1 VVRKFAFAMVVL
13 VVAACGN
20 QSDKPK
26 EAAQAAPTEES
37 SAAPATPEQSVA
49 PTDPGSQPVAT
60 PDGKATTIDEA
71 VKGAAAAAPAPKAGE
86 SAAKPSS
93 AAAGP
98 KAKNDSAPAQSSAA
112 PAPAPGAPS
121 GGAAPTPGDPGAAI
135 PKKAVTA
142 KGQGFTDTTIKIG
155 STFPL
160 SGPLAFVGQQGAGA
174 IDAYVKLVNA
184 RGGIQGRK
192 LQLISYDDGFD
203 PAQVVANVKRLWE
216 QDKVAMIFSFVVDSA
231 NEYVKAHNIPYFPFG
246 GSPGSFSS
254 KYPTIFP
261 VGGMFLTWNAESAY
275 AVVNHMNRK
284 PKVVAVMTDSV
295 ILNTQATAK
304 YIEQVWKKLGATKVI
319 IEPINMTQG
328 DCSSQVLKYKQEGVE
343 YWDWQSFAFVLCMP
357 AEERLGWRPPLGQG
371 GPVASMSLLSSTIGK
386 SMEGVTA
393 GSPGDLSDGRPRFNG
408 PTKAHLEYVQAIQ
421 KYHPSIGT
429 SDHLNSPPTVAWW
442 MASKYVFD
450 GGLNGAAE
458 KFGELSA
465 DSLMKWIYEHGKNF
479 DAGIGEPIRGF
490 TPTCKQGNGP
500 TTWWGLWKWDD
511 KAQKL
516 TNNPVSPMLDF
527 SFFSDDP
534 CYMTKVADE
543 VVGAGNTGAARVSAA
558 PKGFR
563 ITA

>member
-1 VVRKFAFAMVVL
+1 MVRKVALALVVL
-13 VVAACGN
+13 VVAACGS
-20 QSDKPK
+20 QADKSKP
-26 EAAQAAPTEES
+26 AAESATTESTAATAAPEQAA
-37 SAAPATPEQSVA
+37 AAAE
-49 PTDPGSQPVAT
+49 PGSQPVTT
-60 PDGKATTIDEA
+60 PDGKTTTLDEA
-71 VKGAAAAAPAPKAGE
+71 VNGAAAAAPAPNAAGP
-86 SAAKPSS
+86 AKPSPAPAGTKANQGANAPAPAS
-93 AAAGP
+93 AAAPAPSPGP
-98 KAKNDSAPAQSSAA
+98 SGGG
-112 PAPAPGAPS
+112 PAPAPGE
-121 GGAAPTPGDPGAAI
+121 PGPVI
-135 PKKAVTA
+135 PRKVTS

-160 SGPLAFVGQQGAGA
+160 SGAIAFVGQQGAGA
-174 IDAYVKLVNA
+174 IDAYIKMVNA

-231 NEYVKAHNIPYFPFG
+231 NEYVKSHNIPYFPFG

-254 KYPTIFP
+254 KYPTIIP

-275 AVVNHMNRK
+275 AVVHHMKKK

-295 ILNTQATAK
+295 ILNTHATAK
-304 YIEQVWKKLGATKVI
+304 YIEQVWKKLGAQKVI

-393 GSPGDLSDGRPRFNG
+393 GSPGDLSDGRPRFSA
-408 PTKAHLEYVQAIQ
+408 PTKAHQEYVSAIQ

-429 SDHLNSPPTVAWW
+429 TDHLNSPPTVAWW

-450 GGLNGAAE
+450 GGLNGAAD

-511 KAQKL
+511 KTQKL
-516 TNNPVSPMLDF
+516 TNNPMSPMLDF
-527 SFFSDDP
+527 SYFSDDP
-534 CYMTKVADE
+534 CFMTKVADE
-543 VVGAGNTGAARVSAA
+543 VVGAGNTGAARVAA

-563 ITA
+563 LVS

>member
-1 VVRKFAFAMVVL
+1 MIRRIGLGLVVL
-13 VVAACGN
+13 IIAACGS
-20 QSDKPK
+20 QAGKPK
-26 EAAQAAPTEES
+26 PAALNEPRQESTAAPD
-37 SAAPATPEQSVA
+37 Q
-49 PTDPGSQPVAT
+49 
-60 PDGKATTIDEA
+60 
-71 VKGAAAAAPAPKAGE
+71 AAAPADPGTAPVTTPDGAAATVDEAVRGVASAASAQKAGSAPGAPAAPAGTKGGKE
-86 SAAKPSS
+86 PGTPAAASAA
-93 AAAGP
+93 GT
-98 KAKNDSAPAQSSAA
+98 APAPGHPGA
-112 PAPAPGAPS
+112 PAPAPVVPR
-121 GGAAPTPGDPGAAI
+121 
-135 PKKAVTA
+135 KVTA
-142 KGQGFTDTTIKIG
+142 KGQGFNDTTIKIG

-160 SGPLAFVGQQGAGA
+160 SGAVAFVGQQGAGA
-174 IDAYVKLVNA
+174 IDAYIKMVNA

-192 LQLISYDDGFD
+192 LQLVSYDDGFD

-231 NEYVKAHNIPYFPFG
+231 NEYVRQHNIPYFPFG
-246 GSPGSFSS
+246 GSPGTFSS
-254 KYPTIFP
+254 KYPTIIP
-261 VGGMFLTWNAESAY
+261 VGGMFLTWNAESAH
-275 AVVNHMNRK
+275 AVVNYMNKK

-295 ILNTQATAK
+295 ILNTHSTAK

-450 GGLNGAAE
+450 GGLNGAAD

-465 DSLMKWIYEHGKNF
+465 DALMKWIYEHGKNF

-500 TTWWGLWKWDD
+500 TTWWGLWKWDE

-516 TNNPVSPMLDF
+516 VNNPVSPMLDF
-527 SFFSDDP
+527 SYFSDDP

-543 VVGAGNTGAARVSAA
+543 VVKAGNTGAAKVSGPRGVGLRKAFA
-558 PKGFR
+558 GVL
-563 ITA
+563 

>member
-1 VVRKFAFAMVVL
+1 MVRKFALALVVL
-13 VVAACGN
+13 VVAACGS

-26 EAAQAAPTEES
+26 QAAESATQDTTAATAAPEQAAAPTE
-37 SAAPATPEQSVA
+37 
-49 PTDPGSQPVAT
+49 PGSQPVTT
-60 PDGKATTIDEA
+60 PDGKTTTIDEA
-71 VKGAAAAAPAPKAGE
+71 VKGAAAAGPSPNAAG

-93 AAAGP
+93 APAGT
-98 KAKNDSAPAQSSAA
+98 KANSGDSAPAPASAA
-112 PAPAPGAPS
+112 GAAPSAGPSSGGQAPAPG
-121 GGAAPTPGDPGAAI
+121 DPGPVI
-135 PKKAVTA
+135 PKNVTS

-160 SGPLAFVGQQGAGA
+160 SGAIAFVGQQGAGA
-174 IDAYVKLVNA
+174 IDAYIKMVNA

-231 NEYVKAHNIPYFPFG
+231 NEYVKSKNIPYFPFG

-254 KYPTIFP
+254 KYPTIIP

-275 AVVNHMNRK
+275 AVVNHMNKK

-295 ILNTQATAK
+295 ILNTHATAK
-304 YIEQVWKKLGATKVI
+304 YIEQVWKKLGAQKVI

-328 DCSSQVLKYKQEGVE
+328 DCSSQVLKYKNEGVE

-393 GSPGDLSDGRPRFNG
+393 GSPGDMLDGRPRFKG
-408 PTKAHLEYVQAIQ
+408 PTKAHQEYVSAIQ

-429 SDHLNSPPTVAWW
+429 PDHLNSPPTVAWW

-511 KAQKL
+511 KTQKL
-516 TNNPVSPMLDF
+516 TNNPLSPMLDF
-527 SFFSDDP
+527 SYFSDDP
-534 CYMTKVADE
+534 CFMTKVADE
-543 VVGAGNTGAARVSAA
+543 VVGAGNTGAAKVAA

-563 ITA
+563 LVA